1 MIIKMEQ
8 IKEIKI
14 EEDSYPAILRKIV
27 NPPKILYYIGEFKKE
42 EFCFGVVGT
51 RRHSAY
57 GKQATMD
64 IVRKLA
70 EAGLTIVS
78 GLAPGIDTF
87 AHQTCVERKKRT
99 IAVLGTGLDERSI
112 YPRSNLKLAKE
123 IVKTGGCLISE
134 LPPGT
139 PGSKFTFPER
149 NRIISGLSYGVLV
162 VEAKNKS
169 GSLITARHAFQQNR
183 TVFAVPG
190 PIYSSNSAGPHK
202 LIKRGAKL
210 VDNPNDILQELNL
223 PIFEN
228 KNNEISDAENQEESL
243 ILEAIKEESLHV
255 DKIIEKTKLKA
266 AAVVS
271 TLAVLEI
278 KERVRNL
285 GGNIYGV
292 MH

>member
-1 MIIKMEQ
+1 ME
-8 IKEIKI
+8 EIKQIRI
-14 EEDSYPAILRKIV
+14 EDKNYPEPLKKIA
-27 NPPKILYYIGEFKKE
+27 NPPKILYFKGEIKKE
-42 EFCFGVVGT
+42 EPCFGVVGT
-51 RRHSAY
+51 RRYSAY

-87 AHQTCVERKKRT
+87 AHQICVERKKRT

-228 KNNEISDAENQEESL
+228 KNNEVSDAENQEESL
-243 ILEAIKEESLHV
+243 ILETLKEEPLHV
-255 DKIIEKTKLKA
+255 DKIREKTKLKA
-266 AAVVS
+266 ATVVS

-278 KERVRNL
+278 KEMVRNL

-292 MH
+292 VR